1 MLFSIRLQKV
11 AKIGGN
17 PALVSLYTNA
27 AARAFNPFGKT
38 SGQVSYET
46 SLAQVRC
53 ETSIVCEVELRA
65 VFDTNT
71 VHLLVKLYCDT
82 WYTYGEDALL

>member
-1 MLFSIRLQKV
+1 MFLSIQLQKV

-27 AARAFNPFGKT
+27 AARAFEPFGKKF
-38 SGQVSYET
+38 GQVSYET

-53 ETSIVCEVELRA
+53 ETSIVCQVELRA
-65 VFDTNT
+65 IFDTNT
-71 VHLLVKLYCDT
+71 
-82 WYTYGEDALL
+82 GI